1 MKNKILILLI
11 ALTVLLFQ
19 ACKKDRTIVYVTNPS
34 NPIIPVVT
42 PPSSFTTLKAF
53 FNTFRPQQ
61 QAFSF
66 DNSVGGTV
74 RGDKG
79 MTFTFAASSFRTS
92 ANVPVV
98 GVVKINLIEVNRYAE
113 MLGTGA
119 FTEATN
125 GILGSAAMF
134 NITATQNGQTV
145 YLVKPIQTSI
155 PVNLD
160 ANLANIKKFTGKINI
175 SANNDTVVKWTS
187 DTAFFYNADST
198 SKVYDSLKKV
208 YEDKRIIKF
217 TIKTLGWCNLDAYYN
232 SPTGNQVVATFTGIN
247 NILNAQVY
255 MKIDNDGLKGLIP
268 LFYDA
273 SKDEFNSSAYKLPPN
288 WTIHLIT
295 LVKDKDKRVYI
306 EDKKVVNSG
315 VTTNFSKLK
324 EISDADLETFFNSLN

>member
-1 MKNKILILLI
+1 MKNIIISLFFLLAI
-11 ALTVLLFQ
+11 MLFQ
-19 ACKKDRTIVYVTNPS
+19 ACKKDRTIVYVTSSSTPS
-34 NPIIPVVT
+34 KPVL
-42 PPSSFTTLKAF
+42 PAPSSFPSLKAF
-53 FNTFRPQQ
+53 MNTLKPKPQ
-61 QAFSF
+61 SF
-66 DNSVGGTV
+66 AVNNANGGTV

-79 MTFTFAASSFRTS
+79 MTFQFAASSFTD
-92 ANVPVV
+92 ANGTPISGAVQVR
-98 GVVKINLIEVNRYAE
+98 LIEVNRYAE

-119 FTEATN
+119 FTEAYN
-125 GILGSAAMF
+125 GLLSSAAMF
-134 NITATQNGQTV
+134 NITASQNGQTV
-145 YLVKPIQTSI
+145 YLAKPIQTSI

-160 ANLANIKKFTGKINI
+160 ANLTNIKKFTGFVNI
-175 SANNDTVVKWTS
+175 SGNNDTTVKWSS
-187 DTAFFYNADST
+187 DTSFFFNADST
-198 SKVYDSLKKV
+198 SSVYDSLKKV

-217 TIKTLGWCNLDAYYN
+217 TLKTLGWCNLDAYVN
-232 SPTGNQVVATFTGIN
+232 NPSGNQVVASFTGIN

-273 SKDEFNSSAYKLPPN
+273 TKDEFNSSSYKLPPN

-324 EISDADLETFFNSLN
+324 EISDTDLEAFFNSLN